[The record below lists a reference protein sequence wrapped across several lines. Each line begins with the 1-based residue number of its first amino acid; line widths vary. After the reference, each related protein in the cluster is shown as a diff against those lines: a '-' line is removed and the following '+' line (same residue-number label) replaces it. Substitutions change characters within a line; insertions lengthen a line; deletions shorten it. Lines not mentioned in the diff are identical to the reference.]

1 MIFSIDDRFLAEKN
15 IGEQHFREQL
25 ALFFY
30 QKEFMTVGNVAT
42 FCSLSVP
49 QFQAM
54 MQQNGVFLHYD
65 ETDLAQDL
73 ANLDKVLGK
82 I

>member
-1 MIFSIDDRFLAEKN
+1 MIFSIDDRLLAEKN
-15 IGEQHFREQL
+15 IGEQDFREQL

-30 QKEFMTVGNVAT
+30 QKEFMTVGNAAT
-42 FCSLSVP
+42 FCGLSMP
-49 QFQAM
+49 QFYVVL
-54 MQQNGVFLHYD
+54 QQNGVFLHYD

-73 ANLDKVLGK
+73 ATLDKVLGE